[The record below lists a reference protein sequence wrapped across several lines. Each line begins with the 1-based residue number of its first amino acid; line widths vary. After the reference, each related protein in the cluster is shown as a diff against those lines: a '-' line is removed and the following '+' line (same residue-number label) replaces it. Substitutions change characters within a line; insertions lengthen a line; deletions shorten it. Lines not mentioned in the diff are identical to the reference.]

1 LLLGKYI
8 QLKTIRVSKNL
19 FNLLKILIKIIFL
32 ENKPV
37 VPSQKISRF
46 QSNRKENESD
56 DCSLSSRSRI
66 FNNIEN
72 ESELDQ
78 MNQNDNCE

>member
-1 LLLGKYI
+1 M
-8 QLKTIRVSKNL
+8 
-19 FNLLKILIKIIFL
+19 
-32 ENKPV
+32 

-72 ESELDQ
+72 ESELEQ